1 MKESVLKKIG
11 YFKKNHHKVFF
22 VCSVFFYL
30 IISGAFYATSIT
42 CFVNSENSNI
52 ITSGISGIALIISRY
67 VLPIFNLEI
76 DVNNAFSILYVLL
89 NIPMFFIAY
98 KNIGKIFALLTF
110 SNVFLTSI
118 IISLIDPSIWS
129 FLQVNESMERIT
141 VALFAGIFT
150 GLAIGFA
157 LKGNFSTG
165 GTDII
170 SLSLSI
176 KKGVSFGKYQM
187 LFNGVILF
195 AGCLLSKEWDA
206 ILYSLVYVGAS
217 SYVVDLI
224 HVKNK
229 KVLLEVISMK
239 GQEISDVLLKEAHH
253 GVTMFEGLGA
263 YTKEKKNL
271 LHIVVSTYQL
281 TEIVAIIKNI
291 DEQSFVV
298 QVPVNN
304 IYGRFYIPPF
314 K

>member
-1 MKESVLKKIG
+1 MKASILNKLG
-11 YFKKNHHKVFF
+11 QYKKNHQKVFF
-22 VCSVFFYL
+22 VISVILYL
-30 IISGAFYATSIT
+30 ILSCGLYAMSMT

-52 ITSGISGIALIISRY
+52 ITSGLSGIALIIARY
-67 VLPIFNLEI
+67 VLPSFNLGI
-76 DVNNAFSILYVLL
+76 DVNLGFSILYILL
-89 NIPMFFIAY
+89 NIPMFIIAY
-98 KNIGKIFALLTF
+98 KNIGKVFAVLTF
-110 SNVFLTSI
+110 SNIVLTSI
-118 IISLIDPSIWS
+118 IISLIDPSMWD
-129 FLQVNESMERIT
+129 FLQVDESMERIT

-176 KKGVSFGKYQM
+176 KKGVSFGKYQLLLNGLV
-187 LFNGVILF
+187 LFV
-195 AGCLLSKEWDA
+195 GCLLSKEWDA

-224 HVKNK
+224 HVRNR
-229 KVLLEVISMK
+229 KVLLEVVSMK
-239 GQEISDVLLKEAHH
+239 GNEISDVLLKEAHH
-253 GVTMFEGLGA
+253 GVTMLEGLGA